1 MPGRLELSGEEASE
15 TAMHNLGYI
24 LKSAREDRDLTQTEV
39 MRRTGI
45 NNKTLSGYENN
56 IAEPD
61 LTTFAQLME
70 LYQLSADQVLGTG
83 SSGSFVTASE
93 QELIELYRR
102 LPKKRRREVLEILR
116 LITRSRPQGDE

>member
-102 LPKKRRREVLEILR
+102 LPKKRRREGREIVR
-116 LITRSRPQGDE
+116 LITPSRPQGDE

>member
-70 LYQLSADQVLGTG
+70 LYQLSADLVLGSG
-83 SSGSFVTASE
+83 RSGSFVSASARDW
-93 QELIELYRR
+93 IELYRR

>member
-1 MPGRLELSGEEASE
+1 
-15 TAMHNLGYI
+15 
-24 LKSAREDRDLTQTEV
+24 

-83 SSGSFVTASE
+83 SAGSFVTASE

-116 LITRSRPQGDE
+116 LITRSRSPGDE

>member
-1 MPGRLELSGEEASE
+1 MPDRLGLSGEEASE

-83 SSGSFVTASE
+83 SAGSFVTASE

-116 LITRSRPQGDE
+116 LITRSRSPGDE

>member
-61 LTTFAQLME
+61 LPTFAQLME

-83 SSGSFVTASE
+83 RSGSFDTAAE

-102 LPKKRRREVLEILR
+102 LPKTRRREVLEILR

>member
-1 MPGRLELSGEEASE
+1 
-15 TAMHNLGYI
+15 MHNLGYI

-61 LTTFAQLME
+61 LTTFARLMK

-83 SSGSFVTASE
+83 RGDQKFSPAFF
-93 QELIELYRR
+93 
-102 LPKKRRREVLEILR
+102 KRRRVR
-116 LITRSRPQGDE
+116 QRPKPLAGFGRFRGQCP

>member
-83 SSGSFVTASE
+83 RSGSFVTASE

-116 LITRSRPQGDE
+116 LIPRSRPQGDE